1 MDLMSF
7 VQSRN
12 PNKKVVK
19 VEMIPGSRAYRVYF
33 EGGGIGFGGLPSEA
47 SDQND
52 YGSLREYLNDVEPVD
67 ASVVTEEEMNPM
79 LNKYKRILEGME

>member
-19 VEMIPGSRAYRVYF
+19 VEMMPGSRAYRVYF
-33 EGGGIGFGGLPSEA
+33 EGGGIGFGGLPSQA
-47 SDQND
+47 KDQND
-52 YGSLREYLNDVEPVD
+52 YGLHYFHNRIKVYMSTFIYND
-67 ASVVTEEEMNPM
+67 
-79 LNKYKRILEGME
+79 